1 MAQAAARRPKQ
12 IRRSASPRKDQR
24 LEARIDASQKALIER
39 AAYLKGMNVTQFVT
53 VSSHEAA
60 IKTIQENEILTLR
73 DEAREVFI
81 NAILNPPVPSK
92 IEKAAVARYKS
103 VVRTK

>member
-1 MAQAAARRPKQ
+1 MPQAAARRPKGT
-12 IRRSASPRKDQR
+12 RRSASSRKDQR

-39 AAYLKGMNVTQFVT
+39 AAHLKGMNVTQFVT

-60 IKTIQENEILTLR
+60 IKTIQEHETLILQ
-73 DEAREVFI
+73 DEAREVFM
-81 NAILNPPVPSK
+81 NAILNPPAPSK
-92 IEKAAVARYKS
+92 TEKDAVARYKS